1 MPVLEF
7 ASMRAMR
14 YTDDQLRDAVRTST
28 TIREI
33 LIKLGLAPYGGNYE
47 TVRRR
52 IDELGLEANHIR
64 RVRRGR
70 LLRDCTDGE
79 IRDAIVASRSLAGV
93 LRKLGVRP
101 GGNQARLRARIR
113 DAGLDASH
121 FVGQGWRAGIR
132 VPVVSRTPLV
142 EVLVRDR
149 PARSTSDLRKRLIAE
164 GLKQHRCER
173 CSLTTW
179 NDQPIPLELDH
190 VSGIRDDNRL
200 ENLRILCPNCHA
212 QTETYRGRNIG
223 IGATYS

>member
-1 MPVLEF
+1 MG
-7 ASMRAMR
+7 ATR
-14 YTDDQLRDAVRTST
+14 YTDEQLRVAVRTST

-33 LIKLGLAPYGGNYE
+33 LIKLGVAAYGGNYE

-52 IDELGLEANHIR
+52 IAELGLDADHIR

-70 LLRDCTDGE
+70 LLRDCTDNE
-79 IRDAIVASRSLAGV
+79 IGDAISMSRSLADV

-101 GGNQARLRARIR
+101 GGNQARLRARIQQ
-113 DAGLDASH
+113 AGLDVSH
-121 FVGQGWRAGIR
+121 FVGQGWRRGVR
-132 VPVVSRTPLV
+132 VPVIAPTPLI
-142 EVLVRDR
+142 EVLVKGS

-164 GLKQHRCER
+164 GLKGYRCER
-173 CSLTTW
+173 CSLTAW
-179 NDQPIPLELDH
+179 NDRPIPLELDH
-190 VSGIRDDNRL
+190 ANGIRDDNRL